1 MILPVILRGS
11 IDRLR
16 SFYIS
21 IKIRQMFE
29 ARNLENFPNKIKARI
44 SYKSRKIFNK
54 REIYVISCSQNG
66 RNGRR
71 GQAYV

>member
-1 MILPVILRGS
+1 MILPVILRES

-16 SFYIS
+16 SIS

-54 REIYVISCSQNG
+54 REIYVMLSCSQNG

>member
-1 MILPVILRGS
+1 MILPVILRES

-16 SFYIS
+16 SIS